1 MSFLYPTFLWGLL
14 ALAIPVIIHLF
25 NFRRAKKIY
34 FSNVS
39 FLENVKES
47 SSSKLKVKHL
57 LVLLCRLLVI
67 AFLVFAFAQPFLPG
81 NEKGMNS
88 SLVKIYLDNSQST
101 SNISDNDLTGLNN
114 GISFLENII
123 DLYSNET
130 KFQIVTNDFAPS
142 SINPKSKEKALE
154 LATELDYSYLI
165 RSKAEII
172 NKINPVENLTK
183 QQDIY
188 ILSDFQKSS
197 FSVNQT
203 IPRDSVNNYKVIP
216 VQYTAHNNIFVDS
229 MYLENPFLISS
240 EVNKLHLKVKNIGTD
255 DANDII
261 LKLFINEEQS
271 ASASI
276 DISQNASSEIVFD
289 LNFELKDL
297 NYCKISFEDFPLTFD
312 NEYFFTLNL
321 LKKITICEIHSNEAK
336 DYIGQVYSENELFD
350 YHRFENGSVDYNTV
364 QLSDMLIINQL
375 SNIDNSILNIANDL
389 TNKGKSVLVIPAKT
403 PDSLSIQSLLGQ
415 KVKTLEKGE
424 KLALE
429 NPDVTNPFFENIFT
443 EIDNKTEMPD
453 ATNIITW
460 SPIGIDLL
468 KTKNGLPFLTKI
480 QKKGSVYMLATP
492 LQDEFTN
499 FHKHALFVPVLYRMA
514 ALSSNN
520 YTPLSYSI
528 DDPIVTI
535 KVDSIKNDQLFKL
548 IRGEEEYI
556 PEQRI
561 SGNNL
566 ILDIPKY
573 LLTPGFYDLQYNG
586 ITKNVLAFNYSKS
599 ESDPTQLS
607 VEEISKAFGS
617 LKNVEIMESADADS
631 FSKEMKE
638 RYQGINLWKYAL
650 VLSLIFLLIET
661 LFLRFL

>member
-1 MSFLYPTFLWGLL
+1 MSFNYPTFLWGLL
-14 ALAIPVIIHLF
+14 ALVIPIIIHLF

-101 SNISDNDLTGLNN
+101 SNISDNDLSGLNN
-114 GISFLENII
+114 GISFLEKII
-123 DLYSNET
+123 DLYPNET
-130 KFQIVTNDFAPS
+130 KFQVVTNDFAPS

-154 LATELDYSYLI
+154 LATELDYSFLT
-165 RSKAEII
+165 RSKVEIV
-172 NKINPVENLTK
+172 NKVNPAKNLSQ

-188 ILSDFQKSS
+188 IISDFQKSA
-197 FSVNQT
+197 FSANQT
-203 IPRDSVNNYKVIP
+203 IPKDSVNNYKIIP
-216 VQYTAHNNIFVDS
+216 LKYTAHKNIFIDS
-229 MYLENPFLISS
+229 IYLENPFLISN
-240 EVNKLHLKVKNIGTD
+240 EANKLHVKVKNIGAD
-255 DANDII
+255 DVSDII
-261 LKLFINEEQS
+261 LKLFVNEEQS

-276 DISQNASSEIVFD
+276 DIGQNASSEIIFD
-289 LNFELKDL
+289 LNFELGDL
-297 NYCKISFEDFPLTFD
+297 NHCKISFEDFPLTFD
-312 NEYFFTLNL
+312 NEYYFTLNL
-321 LKKITICEIHSNEAK
+321 LKKISICEIQSADTKN
-336 DYIGQVYSENELFD
+336 YIGQVFSENQLFD
-350 YHRFENGSVDYNTV
+350 FQKFENGSVNYNTV
-364 QLSDMLIINQL
+364 QLADMLIINQL
-375 SNIDNSILNIANDL
+375 SSMDNSILNIANDL
-389 TNKGKSVLVIPAKT
+389 TNKGKSVFVIPAKN
-403 PDSLSIQSLLGQ
+403 PDSLSIQTLLGQ
-415 KVKTLEKGE
+415 GVKTLEKGA

-429 NPDVTNPFFENIFT
+429 NPDVSNPFFENIFT

-460 SPIGIDLL
+460 SPVGINIL
-468 KTKNGLPFLTKI
+468 KTKNGLPFLTKT
-480 QKKGSVYMLATP
+480 QKKGTVYVLATP

-514 ALSSNN
+514 ALSSNSF
-520 YTPLSYSI
+520 TPLNYSI
-528 DDPIVTI
+528 DDPMITI

-548 IRGEEEYI
+548 VRGEEEYI

-573 LLTPGFYDLQYNG
+573 LITPGFYDLQYNG
-586 ITKNVLAFNYSKS
+586 VTKNVLAFNYSKS

-607 VEEISKAFGS
+607 IEEVSKAFDQ
-617 LKNVEIMESADADS
+617 LKNVEIMESPDADS